1 MISESSMTS
10 VLARL
15 RYLRDDRRGVA
26 AVEFAI
32 VLPFMLALYIGGVE
46 LGDGMA
52 IKVKVTDTAHI
63 IADLVTQN
71 SSVNQAALN
80 CILNASSATIA
91 PYASSNLVVT
101 VSEVSTNA
109 SGVAKVA
116 WSQSLNGTARS
127 VGQVMALPSSLA
139 GQANIS
145 MILGEVSYA
154 YTPNLCYAITG
165 TMNLSDSYY
174 LYPRNSP
181 SIPCSDCAG

>member
-1 MISESSMTS
+1 MISESSMTTLLTRS
-10 VLARL
+10 RNF
-15 RYLRDDRRGVA
+15 YDDRRGVA

-127 VGQVMALPSSLA
+127 VGQV
-139 GQANIS
+139 NIS

-154 YTPNLCYAITG
+154 YAPNLGYAITG

>member
-1 MISESSMTS
+1 MISESSTTT
-10 VLARL
+10 VLTRL
-15 RYLRDDRRGVA
+15 RHLRDDRRGVA

-32 VLPFMLALYIGGVE
+32 VLPFMLLLYIGGVE

-71 SSVNQAALN
+71 STVNQASLN

-91 PYASSNLVVT
+91 PYASSKLIVT
-101 VSEVSTNA
+101 VSEVSTDA

-116 WSQSLNGTARS
+116 WSQSLNGTARP
-127 VGQVMALPSSLA
+127 VGQPVTLPSSLT
-139 GQANIS
+139 GQASIS

-154 YTPNLCYAITG
+154 YTPNLGYTITG
-165 TMNLSDSYY
+165 TMNLADSYF

-181 SIPCSDCAG
+181 SIPCSDCAS